1 MALHRDSIAA
11 LFILLLVAG
20 GWYDLQGVA
29 TDAAMFPRLI
39 LGGMGI
45 LAVLM
50 FAGGL
55 RRAAPETTFVE
66 HARNLA
72 ITVGLTAVYIIA
84 VEPVGYFP
92 ATFVFVAVLAMAL
105 GLRQRP
111 LLVLAASAAFT
122 GAVWLIFVAAFGR
135 RLPPGFLFDN

>member
-1 MALHRDSIAA
+1 MVLHRDSIAA

-39 LGGMGI
+39 LGAMGI
-45 LAVLM
+45 LAVVM
-50 FAGGL
+50 FTTGL
-55 RRAAPETTFVE
+55 RRAAPDMPFVE

-72 ITVGLTAVYIIA
+72 ITVGLTALYIIA

-92 ATFVFVAVLAMAL
+92 ATFVFVAVLAFTL
-105 GLRQRP
+105 GLRRP
-111 LLVLAASAAFT
+111 LLVLASSAAFT
-122 GAVWLIFVAAFGR
+122 GAVWLVFVAAFSR

>member
-1 MALHRDSIAA
+1 MALPRDSVAA

-39 LGGMGI
+39 LGAMGI
-45 LAVLM
+45 LAVAM
-50 FAGGL
+50 FTGGL
-55 RRAAPETTFVE
+55 RRAAPGTPFVE

-72 ITVGLTAVYIIA
+72 ITVGLTAVYILA

-92 ATFVFVAVLAMAL
+92 ATFVFVAILAMAL
-105 GLRQRP
+105 GLRRP
-111 LLVLAASAAFT
+111 VLVLASSAAFT
-122 GAVWLIFVAAFGR
+122 GAVWLVFVAAFSR

>member
-20 GWYDLQGVA
+20 GWYELRNVA

-39 LGGMGI
+39 LGAMGI
-45 LAVLM
+45 FAAVM

-55 RRAAPETTFVE
+55 RRAAPDEPFVI

-72 ITVGLTAVYIIA
+72 ITVGMTAVYIIA
-84 VEPVGYFP
+84 VEPLGYFP
-92 ATFVFVAVLAMAL
+92 ATFLFVGILGFTL
-105 GLRQRP
+105 GLRGP
-111 LLVLAASAAFT
+111 LLVIACSAAFT
-122 GAVWLIFVAAFGR
+122 GAVWLVFAWTFSR
-135 RLPPGFLFDN
+135 RLPPGLFLDN